1 MKIKSDKTYI
11 GVVEDNKDPRKM
23 GRVRVR
29 VMDVFDEFKLEDIP
43 WARPWKDISGDMFN
57 IPEVGKVVVVVFEN
71 SNIDSPEY
79 IYSRQYNINLEKKL
93 SILSDPDYLSMKSLI
108 FNHKTQIYVNDLEG
122 LKLDY
127 KLNVINIKDKSINLN
142 LKDNFGKVNIGS
154 ENSDQRAI
162 LGDNFLN
169 WFDEL
174 LNIIIGDG
182 GGAFIGNSGA
192 PVLTSPAMMSCILK
206 YFNMKNPKFLSKNVY
221 LVDNDEV
228 KTLNRIS
235 EAQIG
240 DTWRSTVRENIIT
253 TKESIDFNSIDGP
266 SDTTFDQS
274 PENEP
279 IQGTN
284 STTTDYNIPI
294 EKENPKVE
302 IIKEILSSKN
312 YKLNEEV
319 NKLNIISVRNQC
331 LNIGDKY
338 TNQFVDKLYVMFKDD
353 GKKWNIRNYIFSTV
367 PGTEFTVSENWLFD
381 KKLNTNSNFTSLVGK
396 KTYMKEYIKLLD
408 KSSQNIIFKNGLPI
422 LVPSQYV
429 DSFFISSYRGYKS
442 LDIINE
448 SFLLIWRDSDYD
460 KTDIFSPNNF
470 DLPEETKIE
479 DGNYLNM
486 GIHVGFPGGI
496 SVGNWSEGSSVFS
509 NKSDLDDFFNL
520 CETHKDLYGNSFTYT
535 LITKKDWD
543 TVESYIK

>member
-57 IPEVGKVVVVVFEN
+57 VPEVGKVVVVVFEN

-93 SILSDPDYLSMKSLI
+93 STLSDPDYLSMKSLI

-154 ENSDQRAI
+154 ENADQRAI

-174 LNIIIGDG
+174 LNIIIGDR
-182 GGAFIGNSGA
+182 GGAFIGNSGY
-192 PVLTSPAMMSCILK
+192 PVITSPAMMSCIFK
-206 YFNMKNPKFLSKNVY
+206 YFDMKNPKFLSKNVY

-228 KTLNRIS
+228 KRLNRIS

-240 DTWRSTVRENIIT
+240 DTWRSTVRENTIT
-253 TKESIDFNSIDGP
+253 TKESIDFNSVDGP
-266 SDTTFDQS
+266 SDTTFDQY

-284 STTTDYNIPI
+284 STTTDYNFPI

-302 IIKEILSSKN
+302 IIKEILSLKN

-353 GKKWNIRNYIFSTV
+353 SEKWNIRNYIFSTV

-381 KKLNTNSNFTSLVGK
+381 KKLNTNSNFTPLVGK

-422 LVPSQYV
+422 LAPSQYV
-429 DSFFISSYRGYKS
+429 DSFFISNYRGYKS
-442 LDIINE
+442 LDIING

-479 DGNYLNM
+479 DGNHLNM